1 MPERRDKPK
10 TYPVEVDGRKTRVTV
25 PEDNKQDVLRD
36 WFGDNLTP
44 QAVATIVSFLQ
55 PVRTDAPEVDE
66 EVRWFAEQLVEALG
80 GYEAQSRLAEEVGL

>member
-25 PEDNKQDVLRD
+25 PENDEQNVLRD
-36 WFGDNLTP
+36 WFSDNLTP

-55 PVRTDAPEVDE
+55 PVRTDDQDVDE
-66 EVRWFAEQLVEALG
+66 EVRWFAEQLVGALG

>member
-25 PEDNKQDVLRD
+25 PENDEQEMLRD
-36 WFGDNLTP
+36 WFSDNLTP

-55 PVRTDAPEVDE
+55 PVRTDDQDVDE
-66 EVRWFAEQLVEALG
+66 EVRWFAEQLTEMLG
-80 GYEAQSRLAEEVGL
+80 GGEAQNRLAEEVGL